1 VAVKNLISTS
11 SNPHGP
17 LVPGNTTFHS
27 PLATI
32 SPLHQQERSF
42 SLKPSDRKV
51 PEKSGTI
58 SGNQKQRNN

>member
-1 VAVKNLISTS
+1 VAVKNLINTS
-11 SNPHGP
+11 SNPQGP
-17 LVPGNTTFHS
+17 LLPGNTTFHS

-42 SLKPSDRKV
+42 SLKPSERKAAD
-51 PEKSGTI
+51 KSGTI